1 MRRLFCEE
9 LAPNIVNDADM
20 ISTHVMLKQKTMA
33 LPTNS
38 DHTFVTGWQII
49 MERSKVNGKCRDIK
63 TW

>member
-1 MRRLFCEE
+1 MPRLFCEE

-38 DHTFVTGWQII
+38 DHTFVTG
-49 MERSKVNGKCRDIK
+49 
-63 TW
+63 